1 MDTAILVRM
10 FKITHCTIF
19 LLAIGQMFGQVPVP
33 QPKTMP
39 GTLAPPIAP
48 PILKAEPVP
57 VAADA
62 VIIIIGD
69 QKITKAEYESFLS
82 ALPER
87 IRAEANGPNK
97 RRVAEQLADIKAM
110 AQEAKKRGMDKKPE
124 IQQQAAFQLEN
135 LLANALFQQLQSEV
149 KADDA
154 AVQAYFDKNKKDYE
168 TATASHILIRFAG
181 SKVPLKPGQKD
192 LTEAEAL
199 AKSLE
204 VRAAIKGGKDFAEVA
219 KTESDDT
226 GSGTQGGSL
235 GTFGR
240 AQMVPEFSGAAF
252 SIPLNEISEPV
263 KSAFGYHLILVQ
275 SRDSKKLADVKAE
288 IEAKMK
294 PELAKQMIE
303 DFRKQAN
310 ITLDENYF
318 GSTPHE

>member
-1 MDTAILVRM
+1 M
-10 FKITHCTIF
+10 FKITYCTIS
-19 LLAIGQMFGQVPVP
+19 LLAIGQLSAQTPPAPAKPKPAAATPAKPAAAVKPPAAPVAKA
-33 QPKTMP
+33 QP
-39 GTLAPPIAP
+39 GTLPPDP
-48 PILKAEPVP
+48 
-57 VAADA
+57 

-69 QKITKAEYESFLS
+69 QKITKSQYESFIGS
-82 ALPER
+82 LPER
-87 IRAEANGPNK
+87 IRAEATGPNK
-97 RRVAEQLADIKAM
+97 RKLAEQVADMKAL
-110 AQEAKKRGMDKKPE
+110 AQEARKRGLDKKPE
-124 IQQQAAFQLEN
+124 IQQQIAFQSEN
-135 LLANALFQQLQSEV
+135 LLANALIQQLQSEA
-149 KADDA
+149 KSDDA
-154 AVQAYFDKNKKDYE
+154 AVQAYFEKNKSDYE

-199 AKSLE
+199 AKAQE

-226 GSGTQGGSL
+226 GSGAQGGSL

-240 AQMVPEFSGAAF
+240 AQMVPEFSAAAF
-252 SIPLNEISEPV
+252 SIPLNEVSEPV
-263 KSAFGYHLILVQ
+263 KSPFGYHLILVQ
-275 SRDSKKLADVKAE
+275 ARDSKKLADVKTE

-318 GSTPHE
+318 GK